1 MLSRR
6 FATIVTLVIVVA
18 FVVVAVAPA
27 FAAAPA
33 SLALHAR
40 LASSAPKDGATVE
53 TAEEVVLTFNEDVNP
68 DFVAVK
74 VSGPEGSETA
84 GKPVVDGTAVTQAL
98 AADLPAGKHTVT
110 YRVVSTDGHPVS
122 GTVTFTS
129 TTAPASASPSPTA
142 SPTASTTPTPS
153 PTASVVASPEPTVT
167 AEPASEDS
175 DGGATPWLVVGAVV
189 LLAVLGLGT
198 AWRTIGGS
206 KADAE
211 AEAADVAD
219 DDPKPTA
226 HGRTPTA

>member
-53 TAEEVVLTFNEDVNP
+53 TAQKVQLTFDEDVNP

-74 VSGPEGSETA
+74 VTGPKGSETV
-84 GKPVVDGTAVTQAL
+84 GKPVVDGTAVTQPL
-98 AADLPAGKHTVT
+98 ADDLSAGEHTVT

-122 GTVTFTS
+122 GTVTFT
-129 TTAPASASPSPTA
+129 TTVAPASASPSATA
-142 SPTASTTPTPS
+142 TATPTPS
-153 PTASVVASPEPTVT
+153 PTASTVAAPQPTVT
-167 AEPASEDS
+167 ADPASES
-175 DGGATPWLVVGAVV
+175 SGGGVTPWLVVAVV
-189 LLAVLGLGT
+189 ALLAALGLGI
-198 AWRTIGGS
+198 AWRTIGAPRADTE
-206 KADAE
+206 ADA
-211 AEAADVAD
+211 DHVTRVAPEPTD
-219 DDPKPTA
+219 RGGHPTA
-226 HGRTPTA
+226 